1 MSNNKLSQS
10 FTVLVLIISA
20 LLLLSLIPEMNW
32 LGMKIKRVDP
42 LADIRVKPVPKV
54 TTQKKS
60 PTKKKKQPQPKPKED
75 DCKPGITCIEDYSA
89 DKRAFKYF
97 LQALNEVGHKPVRIA
112 FFGDSFI
119 EGDIVCGSF
128 RDTLQALY
136 GGHGVG
142 YVPIASD
149 VAQYRTSIQHTF
161 SNWETYSVVKKN
173 EENIPLG
180 TSGYCFIPK
189 EGNEVEYRPAKKRR
203 SAIFNSVRLFYST
216 DHETELTYTINDTLH
231 LTATLPASEGLQQ
244 FKVPETGEQSI
255 RFQFPPDSINLYG
268 VSFEGQKGLY
278 VDNFAMRGNSGMG
291 FLQTTTEMNQQ
302 FNAFQNYKLIIL
314 QYGLNVVSEDDSTGY
329 AWYVDRMVRAVNR
342 LKESFPKC
350 TILIL
355 SVSDRSSN
363 QDGTF
368 ATIPYIPVMRDAQR
382 EIARKCGVAF
392 WDLFTAMGG
401 QNSIIKFVNAV
412 PPLAAKDYTH
422 LTFRGGKIIANKLAE
437 TILYERERYAR
448 KKKDRS

>member
-1 MSNNKLSQS
+1 MAPNKLSQS
-10 FTVLVLIISA
+10 LLLLVLIISA
-20 LLLLSLIPEMNW
+20 LLLLSLVPEMNW
-32 LGMKIKRVDP
+32 WGTKIKRVDP
-42 LADIRVKPVPKV
+42 LADIRFKPAPKV
-54 TTQKKS
+54 IAKKS
-60 PTKKKKQPQPKPKED
+60 NPSKKKTQPKPKPET
-75 DCKPGITCIEDYSA
+75 DCKPGLTCIEDYSP

-97 LQALNEVGHKPVRIA
+97 LRALNEVGQKPVRIA

-128 RDTLQALY
+128 RDTLQAIY
-136 GGHGVG
+136 GGRGVG
-142 YVPIASD
+142 YVPLASE
-149 VAQYRTSIQHTF
+149 VAQYRTTIQHTF

-180 TSGYCFIPK
+180 TAGYCFIPK
-189 EGNEVEYRPAKKRR
+189 EGNEVEYKTGKRR
-203 SAIFNSVRLFYST
+203 QPNSFNSVRLFYQT
-216 DHETELTYTINDTLH
+216 HNETELSYTLNDTLH
-231 LTATLPASEGLQQ
+231 LTATLPASDSLQQ
-244 FKVPETGEQSI
+244 FRVPEAGEQSI
-255 RFQFPPDSINLYG
+255 RFQFPPDSIYLYG
-268 VSFEGQKGLY
+268 VSFEGPRGLY

-329 AWYVDRMVRAVNR
+329 GWYVERMVRAVNR
-342 LKESFPKC
+342 LKESFPEC
-350 TILIL
+350 TILIM

-368 ATIPYIPVMRDAQR
+368 ATIPYIPLMRDAQR
-382 EIARKCGVAF
+382 EIARRCQVTF
-392 WDLFTAMGG
+392 WDMFTAMGG
-401 QNSIIKFVNAV
+401 KNSIIKFVNAV

-422 LTFRGGKIIANKLAE
+422 LTFRGGKIIAKKLAE